1 MGVLFKTSVFGGF
14 RKQEVIEYIEKLKS
28 NSAEEV
34 KQLEG
39 ERDAA
44 RRLEQQ
50 ADEKAVLT
58 EDRLAALQ
66 QELDQLREHNQSL
79 RLAADEAAREAER
92 ARAQAEQL
100 KREYSELK
108 EYIADI
114 EALGL

>member
-28 NSAEEV
+28 NSAEDV

-66 QELDQLREHNQSL
+66 QELLDQQGQFRRKRFQDRIILLHG
-79 RLAADEAAREAER
+79 R
-92 ARAQAEQL
+92 A
-100 KREYSELK
+100 
-108 EYIADI
+108 
-114 EALGL
+114 